1 MAAWLRARAGAEDAY
16 LYLVFFLLSA
26 AQALPITAT
35 ALVLNDDLGM
45 RSRPEALNAYFAVEF
60 SLSALK
66 PAWAALSDLAPI
78 RGKRRVPYMVL
89 GALSHALALQFY
101 ARVRTI
107 AQLYAAGVA
116 ASLTFAMCESGADGM
131 LVQLGGGD
139 ASRAMNL
146 QARGM
151 TARNLGGL
159 VASALSVPALLWFSP
174 RTVMSLA
181 GVVAVAAAMAASRA
195 REEAS
200 APAPAPAAGGD
211 GPSFVPVRG
220 DEEDGEGDDEA
231 SDGGRRDARRRR
243 GRWTA
248 LASRRVVCAAGFIFL
263 SRVAPTAGVTYDAFA
278 YSVFALPNWAFSGL
292 LLVSTFASV
301 LASWAYDALSRR
313 GGVDL
318 GATALLGAC
327 VDAACGLTRVSVAT
341 AAARGASSSTRRRAP
356 APALI
361 ASALASSF
369 GMTLNYVPTLA
380 LAAAAA
386 PRGLEAVGYSSLVCV
401 ADAATAIGSVVAA
414 RATTAFRLGDPGAS
428 PGSSGGRSWKDL
440 DVFVWTCAGCK
451 LLPLLALPL
460 VARVV
465 GDAKPRRGARGDED
479 DDEDEDD
486 RGGDGSE
493 DDDVGDVFGE
503 DGDDLGARLLTR
515 RGS

>member
-174 RTVMSLA
+174 RTVM
-181 GVVAVAAAMAASRA
+181 
-195 REEAS
+195 
-200 APAPAPAAGGD
+200 
-211 GPSFVPVRG
+211 
-220 DEEDGEGDDEA
+220 
-231 SDGGRRDARRRR
+231 
-243 GRWTA
+243 
-248 LASRRVVCAAGFIFL
+248 
-263 SRVAPTAGVTYDAFA
+263 
-278 YSVFALPNWAFSGL
+278 
-292 LLVSTFASV
+292 
-301 LASWAYDALSRR
+301 
-313 GGVDL
+313 
-318 GATALLGAC
+318 
-327 VDAACGLTRVSVAT
+327 
-341 AAARGASSSTRRRAP
+341 
-356 APALI
+356 
-361 ASALASSF
+361 
-369 GMTLNYVPTLA
+369 
-380 LAAAAA
+380 
-386 PRGLEAVGYSSLVCV
+386 
-401 ADAATAIGSVVAA
+401 
-414 RATTAFRLGDPGAS
+414 
-428 PGSSGGRSWKDL
+428 
-440 DVFVWTCAGCK
+440 
-451 LLPLLALPL
+451 
-460 VARVV
+460 
-465 GDAKPRRGARGDED
+465 
-479 DDEDEDD
+479 
-486 RGGDGSE
+486 
-493 DDDVGDVFGE
+493 
-503 DGDDLGARLLTR
+503 
-515 RGS
+515 